1 MREPAVAPHARAAGH
16 YPDGDTRPWLVG
28 LGPDMC
34 RVRAALG
41 VIAQAGTPA
50 LITGEAGTGKTLA
63 TSLVHD
69 VRAASAGPLYRL
81 DCRSQAPALDLG
93 ELIAAAVRR
102 GAATLVLGNVDSLCA
117 ADQERLAGL
126 LTGDGPLHVRLPDS
140 CRGQMPAIQVL
151 ATACRPFD
159 ELVTAERLTSA
170 LRRQFRDGHVH
181 LPALRHRR
189 EDVPLLVGHFARRAP
204 AARPVSFA
212 GDALA
217 ALRAYSWPGNV
228 VELKAV
234 VARLIGAADTPAIGL
249 KELPV
254 GIRPPRLRSA
264 APVEPAVINPADTL
278 LHQLVSGRESFWT
291 SVHPQFMRREITR
304 ADLRQLVDR
313 GLHLARGR
321 YDLLMRLF
329 NMPLADQR
337 RFVSFLR
344 RYDCEP
350 HGNGA
355 EHAIHQND
363 KEKSEPGQTIPA
375 LEMPARR

>member
-16 YPDGDTRPWLVG
+16 QPDGDTRPWLVG

-41 VIAQAGTPA
+41 AVAAAGAPA

-69 VRAASAGPLYRL
+69 ARAASAGPLYRL
-81 DCRSQAPALDLG
+81 DCRSQTPALDLG
-93 ELIAAAVRR
+93 ELVAGAARR
-102 GAATLVLGNVDSLCA
+102 GAATLVLGNVDFLSA

-126 LTGDGPLHVRLPDS
+126 LTGEPL
-140 CRGQMPAIQVL
+140 CARGQATTVQVL

-159 ELVTAERLTSA
+159 ELVTADRLIVA
-170 LRRQFRDGHVH
+170 LQRQFRDGHVH

-204 AARPVSFA
+204 ATRPVSFA
-212 GDALA
+212 GTALA
-217 ALRAYSWPGNV
+217 AMRAYSWPGNV
-228 VELKAV
+228 VELKTV
-234 VARLIGAADTPAIGL
+234 VARLIAGADTPLIGM
-249 KELPV
+249 KDLPV
-254 GIRPPRLRSA
+254 GIRPRRPRSTA
-264 APVEPAVINPADTL
+264 AAEPAVVSLADTL

-304 ADLRQLVDR
+304 ADIRQLVDR

-350 HGNGA
+350 RGNA
-355 EHAIHQND
+355 ADCAIHQND
-363 KEKSEPGQTIPA
+363 KEKFEAEQTIPS
-375 LEMPARR
+375 LEMPAQR